1 MQKRRS
7 VSSTLATSSY
17 DLYLTFSTSQQHAID
32 PATEV
37 LNKQDFPSSST
48 RPPENI
54 MQQIQEH
61 TAHIMS
67 DDANRQLSST
77 QQFRRLLSIGKYL
90 AVILCANAILTLPF
104 HRAQPTYPTSH

>member
-7 VSSTLATSSY
+7 VSNTLATSSY
-17 DLYLTFSTSQQHAID
+17 DLTLSSFYTSQQHAID
-32 PATEV
+32 PAMEV

-67 DDANRQLSST
+67 DDANRQLTST

-90 AVILCANAILTLPF
+90 AVILCANYHCNPPF
-104 HRAQPTYPTSH
+104 P